1 LLSQPTQ
8 VAQEI
13 FDLKYP
19 HATVI
24 FLAGSIVRGESTPFS
39 DLDLVVIFDK
49 LPAAYRESFNFQGF
63 PIEAFVHDPETL
75 NYFLHDVDRPSG
87 IPSLAQMILEGVEI
101 PKPND
106 LSKSLKHLAT
116 SVMQLGP
123 PGLTKV
129 EVRKL
134 RYDITN
140 LVDDI
145 KQPRSRDELVAS
157 GAELYEALANYYL
170 RTNMLWSAKGKSIPR
185 ILRQADADLCL
196 RYAASFDEL
205 FAHGSP
211 ESVVAL
217 AEEILRPGGGF
228 LFDGNRLDAPDDYRK
243 PLA

>member
-1 LLSQPTQ
+1 LLSQPNQ
-8 VAQEI
+8 VTREI
-13 FDLKYP
+13 FERKYP
-19 HATVI
+19 DASVI

-75 NYFLHDVDRPSG
+75 NYFICDVDRPSG
-87 IPSLAQMILEGVEI
+87 IPSLAQMILEGIEV
-101 PKPND
+101 PMPND
-106 LSKSLKHLAT
+106 LSRCLKQLAT

-123 PGLTKV
+123 PGLK
-129 EVRKL
+129 EEEIRKL
-134 RYDITN
+134 RYDLTN

-145 KQPRSRDELVAS
+145 RQPRSRDELVAS
-157 GAELYEALANYYL
+157 GSELYAALADYYL

-185 ILRQADADLCL
+185 ILRQANADLCL

-205 FAHGSP
+205 FADGRS

-217 AEEILRPGGGF
+217 VEELLRPCGGF
-228 LFDGNRLDAPDDYRK
+228 LFDGHRLDAPADYRK
-243 PLA
+243 PLS